1 METIENLPTLISNV
15 LNFVANAAKN
25 LDFVRVRIK
34 IHQELSVQPHSL
46 NNKYVFKLQEK
57 SQFQS
62 IGSSRETQP

>member
-34 IHQELSVQPHSL
+34 IPRAV
-46 NNKYVFKLQEK
+46 NAA
-57 SQFQS
+57 SQSEQQVCFQVTRKIPIS
-62 IGSSRETQP
+62 EHRI